1 MTSLRDAGVARVPGC
16 EHPGASVKPPGRPVE
31 RERLLVGGESVNR
44 DGVTAQH
51 VILEVPLEKLDRP
64 PASSDGAVLAGGLV
78 REVVQ
83 REVFDRHSS
92 VSRHGVAPFFA
103 RGRGRVAL
111 ARAARVLVGDLAC
124 PPLRPRITA

>member
-1 MTSLRDAGVARVPGC
+1 MRL
-16 EHPGASVKPPGRPVE
+16 PGRPVE
-31 RERLLVGGESVNR
+31 GRERLLVGGESVNR
-44 DGVTAQH
+44 HGMAGLSNM
-51 VILEVPLEKLDRP
+51 IPEVSLEKRDRP
-64 PASSDGAVLAGGLV
+64 TEPSDGAVLADGFV

-83 REVFDRHSS
+83 REHFDRL
-92 VSRHGVAPFFA
+92 SRHGVAPFFA